1 MPDSSIIQPKRP
13 TWILYILLFLF
24 AAPFAA
30 SWWMYHY
37 TELGRD
43 GGAYSHGDLILPPR
57 SIREMTLYEPAAGMH
72 ERHLH
77 GKWNL
82 IYLAERDCDRKCE
95 QRLYMMRQL
104 WIASGRDSQRLQ
116 RVLMIVNAPDK
127 DNLPAVPW
135 VQRYPGQLVALINGV
150 ETGTI
155 VNTFTLG
162 EDDRPLGAGRL
173 YIVDPMGNLM
183 MSYPAGTDPVGIIK
197 DLKRLFKY
205 SSIG

>member
-1 MPDSSIIQPKRP
+1 MSDSSTLQPKRP

-24 AAPFAA
+24 AAPFVT
-30 SWWMYHY
+30 SWWMYHF
-37 TELGRD
+37 TGLGRD

-57 SIREMTLYEPAAGMH
+57 YVREMTLYEPAAGMRK
-72 ERHLH
+72 RHLH

-82 IYLAERDCDRKCE
+82 IYLIDKDCDRKCE

-104 WIASGRDSQRLQ
+104 WIAAGRDSRRLQ
-116 RVLMIVNAPDK
+116 RVLMIVNTADNPPPAPWAK
-127 DNLPAVPW
+127 
-135 VQRYPGQLVALINGV
+135 RYPGQLVALINKAD
-150 ETGTI
+150 TGAM
-155 VNTFTLG
+155 VNTFTIEKG
-162 EDDRPLGAGRL
+162 DQPLDAGRL
-173 YIVDPMGNLM
+173 YIIDPMGNLM